1 MIPSDLYS
9 DVLDALTNAR
19 SQMISL
25 PWQAALDA
33 ETSDQ
38 RVAAS
43 NALIQVQSA
52 IVGLSNAVLGDIAQE
67 MQANEAGLTQ
77 AATNLTTALNDI
89 TKVQNVLN
97 AVGTLISNVAKIVP
111 LL

>member
-1 MIPSDLYS
+1 LNPSDLYS
-9 DVLDALTNAR
+9 DLLDALTNAR

-25 PWQAALDA
+25 PWQAALDSG
-33 ETSDQ
+33 TSDQ
-38 RVAAS
+38 RVVAS

-52 IVGLSNAVLGDIAQE
+52 IAALSTADLGDIAAD
-67 MQANEAGLTQ
+67 MQANEAGLSQ
-77 AATNLTTALNDI
+77 ATTNLNTALNDI
-89 TKVQNVLN
+89 TKVQNILN

>member
-1 MIPSDLYS
+1 
-9 DVLDALTNAR
+9 
-19 SQMISL
+19 
-25 PWQAALDA
+25 
-33 ETSDQ
+33 
-38 RVAAS
+38 
-43 NALIQVQSA
+43 
-52 IVGLSNAVLGDIAQE
+52 VGLSNAILGDIAQE